1 MTKNIGA
8 PIMPTDLICQ
18 IGDAKDLEAVL
29 IVDQAYIDL
38 VHAGP
43 EPKPDKVRL
52 LLESQTG
59 RAIDSYVAEV
69 GANEMEAVNPA
80 LSSQKG
86 GRLETVTDPTGM
98 TRPLSSSYPVRAP
111 LGAAAGSVQ
120 VGMQGQA
127 RIYTG
132 WQSIA
137 SRVYRYVAKT
147 FHFDL

>member
-1 MTKNIGA
+1 
-8 PIMPTDLICQ
+8 MPTDMLCQ
-18 IGDAKDLEAVL
+18 IGDPKDLEAVL

-38 VHAGP
+38 VRSGSEAEAH
-43 EPKPDKVRL
+43 KVRL
-52 LLESQTG
+52 LLDSQTH
-59 RAIDSYVAEV
+59 RAIDSHVAEI

-80 LSSQKG
+80 LSSRVG
-86 GRLETVTDPTGM
+86 GRLETVTDPSGL

-111 LGAAAGSVQ
+111 LGALAGSVQ

-132 WQSIA
+132 WQPIA
-137 SRVYRYVAKT
+137 NRVYRYVAKT